1 MIKEKKMEAEMEKE
15 LEREFDDKRKKMK
28 VEMEKELEQE
38 IDDKR
43 KKMEVEMKEEQEE
56 EKKTSKQQLMEELER
71 QVKDLVE
78 RREKEEMNLENVM
91 FDIQQLENEMEDEEK
106 ALAEKRKRIEEDR
119 QRASTLLQKAE
130 SLVSTYMYRDELL
143 LMVWGIENAVK
154 KMTERILEFQNELQ
168 TVREAETVSDR
179 PTTTGSSDPD
189 FSQQGFSQ
197 QSPPRPRPQG
207 SATHPPSPP
216 SPDFAMDL

>member
-1 MIKEKKMEAEMEKE
+1 MEKE

-28 VEMEKELEQE
+28 VEIKKELEQE

-56 EKKTSKQQLMEELER
+56 EKKTSKQRLTEELER

-91 FDIQQLENEMEDEEK
+91 FDIQQLENEMENEEK

-119 QRASTLLQKAE
+119 QRASTLLQIAE
-130 SLVSTYMYRDELL
+130 SLVSTYRDELL
-143 LMVWGIENAVK
+143 LFTGWGIENAVK

-207 SATHPPSPP
+207 SATHPPSSP

>member
-1 MIKEKKMEAEMEKE
+1 
-15 LEREFDDKRKKMK
+15 
-28 VEMEKELEQE
+28 MEKELEQE

-56 EKKTSKQQLMEELER
+56 EKKTSKQRLMEELER

-106 ALAEKRKRIEEDR
+106 TLAEKRKRIEEDR

-130 SLVSTYMYRDELL
+130 SLVSTYRDELL

-179 PTTTGSSDPD
+179 PITTSSSDPD
-189 FSQQGFSQ
+189 FIQQGFSQ
-197 QSPPRPRPQG
+197 QSPLRSRPQG

>member
-1 MIKEKKMEAEMEKE
+1 MEKEIGDKRKKMEAEMEKE
-15 LEREFDDKRKKMK
+15 LEQEFDDKRKKMK

-43 KKMEVEMKEEQEE
+43 KKMEAEMKEEQEE
-56 EKKTSKQQLMEELER
+56 EKKTSKQRLTEELER
-71 QVKDLVE
+71 QMKDLVE
-78 RREKEEMNLENVM
+78 RREKEEMNLENVI

-106 ALAEKRKRIEEDR
+106 ALAEKRKKTEEDR

-130 SLVSTYMYRDELL
+130 SLVSTYRDELSS

-179 PTTTGSSDPD
+179 PTNTGSSDSD
-189 FSQQGFSQ
+189 FSQ

-207 SATHPPSPP
+207 SAIHPPSPP